1 MSASPARRAAFETVR
16 RVFEEEAYADR
27 AFPGAAAG
35 LESRERALAQRLAY
49 GTIQRVRT
57 LDHGIEALG
66 RRPVGKLDPP
76 VRTALRLGA
85 YQLAYS
91 EVAMHAAVNESVELV
106 RDAGLERAVSFANAV
121 MRRLT
126 LGLQGLVEALP
137 EGTPEEAAL
146 KHSYPDWVAQT
157 WWRELGPEETLE
169 LMRAQNEPPETVV
182 RRNGLKQGEVA
193 GEPDPEIPN
202 ALRVDHVNEQA
213 LAEGLIWPQS
223 RGSQLAGLCVGV
235 REGERVLDLCAA
247 PGGKAT
253 QLAER
258 AAEVVAVEK
267 HAGRAR
273 ELEANCRRLGAA
285 NVRVVNADAL
295 ELPGDLGDFDRV
307 LVDAPCSG
315 LGVLASRPDLRW
327 RGKPLP
333 ELQRDLL
340 RVAAERV
347 KLGGSILYSV
357 CTLNVEENEA
367 IVDTSGLEV
376 ESLREEWPQFAHP
389 RRPEFL
395 LTVPHRDHTSG
406 FFISRLR
413 SRK

>member
-367 IVDTSGLEV
+367 IVDASGLEV
-376 ESLREEWPQFAHP
+376 QSLEGEWPQFAHP